1 MKRSFSLIELLV
13 GMTLFALLASLLM
26 GLYIG
31 VSKNTAIQKKQ
42 EQRLEELIFLRTIL
56 QKSLGQAI
64 LEGISEGLY
73 EEGGNLYFTFNNGID
88 PDPLFSSHVKGI
100 LGIQRD
106 DFILEVT
113 PLIGPGKRRYTLR
126 KNVHELSFERSP
138 EEGMPLAIRIQL
150 DKESYTILF
159 DNQPFVVILK

>member
-73 EEGGNLYFTFNNGID
+73 E
-88 PDPLFSSHVKGI
+88 
-100 LGIQRD
+100 
-106 DFILEVT
+106 
-113 PLIGPGKRRYTLR
+113 
-126 KNVHELSFERSP
+126 
-138 EEGMPLAIRIQL
+138 
-150 DKESYTILF
+150 
-159 DNQPFVVILK
+159 